1 MPDHPGPAPPR
12 IRSMEIAPP
21 SARREA
27 ANVLRMAAVILL
39 ATWVYLADT
48 AAPRAR
54 RAAGAGGEDLAPFQK
69 LFPDLDPRAQRMFR
83 ALHEGLLEAENIR
96 NATGAWPTT
105 AVLAQ
110 GGIPPFAADPIAD
123 RDKYAWA
130 FRHEG
135 ILVNYL
141 GRPAAPKLPA
151 FLLLIQEPT
160 PGVPPDRTPNDEQH
174 HRLANGDVLH
184 VAVWMHADGAQLSD
198 GLLALP
204 QTSGWT
210 QLLTGSAPPAPQ

>member
-1 MPDHPGPAPPR
+1 MPTV
-12 IRSMEIAPP
+12 EITPP

-39 ATWVYLADT
+39 VTWVYLANT
-48 AAPRAR
+48 AAPGAR
-54 RAAGAGGEDLAPFQK
+54 RAGAVGATDPAPFQK
-69 LFPDLDPRAQRMFR
+69 LFPDLDPRQQRMFR
-83 ALHEGLLEAENIR
+83 SLHEGLLEAENIR
-96 NATGAWPTT
+96 SATGAWPTPAT
-105 AVLAQ
+105 LAQ

-123 RDKYAWA
+123 REKYAWT

-141 GRPAAPKLPA
+141 GRPAAPRLPA

-160 PGVPPDRTPNDEQH
+160 PGAPPDRTPNDEQH
-174 HRLANGDVLH
+174 HRLVNGDVLH
-184 VAVWMHADGAQLSD
+184 VSVWMHADGAKLGD
-198 GLLALP
+198 DLLGLP

-210 QLLTGSAPPAPQ
+210 QLLAGSPPPTAQ